1 MIFPCR
7 DPARQIFIYT
17 TSCDVRNTQ
26 NPNNVYRQYFN
37 VIESNWQTR
46 FLLPDHKS
54 HFPCLLHTL
63 TAHFSSDG
71 GPWAL
76 CGLCLVWGGEP
87 RLQHHFKA
95 IRPARPG
102 QAQPPTSR
110 NQVAFNKIR
119 REVSPTASV
128 SADIYDRLIKVNR
141 IIRMI
146 MTVLP
151 SSLKHNLQKTKLVEL
166 YKISQLTLFNLLK
179 REVYCRALKQDAGL
193 VTSASTFTPT

>member
-1 MIFPCR
+1 MEGHVVHPAPGPALPPC
-7 DPARQIFIYT
+7 
-17 TSCDVRNTQ
+17 SCD
-26 NPNNVYRQYFN
+26 PNARKVG
-37 VIESNWQTR
+37 
-46 FLLPDHKS
+46 P
-54 HFPCLLHTL
+54 HTVA
-63 TAHFSSDG
+63 TG
-71 GPWAL
+71 GLEISPVP
-76 CGLCLVWGGEP
+76 G
-87 RLQHHFKA
+87 
-95 IRPARPG
+95 G

-128 SADIYDRLIKVNR
+128 SAGIYDRLIKVKR

-151 SSLKHNLQKTKLVEL
+151 SSLEHNLQKTKLVEL